1 MAWGGLGVDSSS
13 TASLVIPNQDAL
25 IFYKFS
31 EKKKDIK
38 NNLLNRPVLPPLREI
53 NKCRSQCLGKHEHTL
68 KSLMVVLKQ
77 GVMTQMIFLLIVGY

>member
-31 EKKKDIK
+31 EKKDIK
-38 NNLLNRPVLPPLREI
+38 NNLLNRPVLPPLRKI

-77 GVMTQMIFLLIVGY
+77 GVMTQMIFLLVVGY